1 MMPNGSYSV
10 ERLLEFLKYA
20 GMEGLVNPASAR
32 SRRNA
37 VEQLDAE
44 LTDEERADLRKVDV
58 EELASRFHK
67 LEESSLRLEAL
78 ELYAE
83 RFRLALTDFLA
94 WNKDPAGFETVGAE
108 RLRAIP
114 RGPGGRSG
122 VSHEQQVGERIALES
137 TENPSNL
144 VPVPLGENRVV
155 HIAGLPLDLTAAEA
169 EKICRVVR
177 AFSDGSGSSDGRGEG
192 EA

>member
-10 ERLLEFLKYA
+10 DSLLKFLKYA

-37 VEQLDAE
+37 VEQLASE
-44 LTDEERADLRKVDV
+44 LTEEEHADLRRVDV
-58 EELASRFHK
+58 DDLASRFHK

-83 RFRLALTDFLA
+83 RFRLALADFLA
-94 WNKDPAGFETVGAE
+94 WNENPASFDTVGAE

-114 RGPGGRSG
+114 RGIGGRSG
-122 VSHEQQVGERIALES
+122 IGPDQEVAERIALES
-137 TENPSNL
+137 TENPSDV
-144 VPVPLGENRVV
+144 VPVALADNRVV
-155 HIAGLPLDLTAAEA
+155 HIAGLPLDLSRVEA
-169 EKICRVVR
+169 DKICRVVR
-177 AFSDGSGSSDGRGEG
+177 AFAVDVDSPEDES
-192 EA
+192 

>member
-1 MMPNGSYSV
+1 MMPDGDYSV
-10 ERLLEFLKYA
+10 QRLLEFLKYA

-37 VEQLDAE
+37 VEQLASE
-44 LTDEERADLRKVDV
+44 LTAEERADLRKVDV
-58 EELASRFHK
+58 DDLASRFHK

-83 RFRLALTDFLA
+83 RFRLALADFLA
-94 WNKDPAGFETVGAE
+94 WNDNPATFDTVGAE

-114 RGPGGRSG
+114 RGAGGRSG
-122 VSHEQQVGERIALES
+122 VGAEQEIAERIALES

-144 VPVPLGENRVV
+144 VPVALGENRVV

-169 EKICRVVR
+169 DKICRVVR
-177 AFSDGSGSSDGRGEG
+177 AFAVEGDGNEGEG
-192 EA
+192 AE

>member
-1 MMPNGSYSV
+1 MMPDGSYSV
-10 ERLLEFLKYA
+10 DSLLKFLKYA

-37 VEQLDAE
+37 VEQLASE
-44 LTDEERADLRKVDV
+44 LTEEERADLRQVDV
-58 EELASRFHK
+58 DDLASRFHK

-83 RFRLALTDFLA
+83 RFRLALADFLA
-94 WNKDPAGFETVGAE
+94 WSENPASFDTVGSE

-122 VSHEQQVGERIALES
+122 IGPDQEMAERIALES
-137 TENPSNL
+137 TDNPSNV
-144 VPVPLGENRVV
+144 VPVPLGENRTV
-155 HIAGLPLDLTAAEA
+155 HIAGLPLDLSAAEA
-169 EKICRVVR
+169 DKICRVVR
-177 AFSDGSGSSDGRGEG
+177 AFASEADEGEG
-192 EA
+192 GA